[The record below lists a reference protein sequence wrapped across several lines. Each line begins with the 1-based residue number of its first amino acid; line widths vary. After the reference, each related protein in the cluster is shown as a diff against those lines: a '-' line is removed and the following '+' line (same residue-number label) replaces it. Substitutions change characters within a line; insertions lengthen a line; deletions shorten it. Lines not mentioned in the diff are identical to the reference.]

1 MTRLILASL
10 LFMQV
15 GCAEFI
21 TYTLVS
27 AGTLTGQIAHDMYN
41 EHLEDK
47 EKEAKKHEQ

>member
-1 MTRLILASL
+1 MLTKLILASF

-27 AGTLTGQIAHDMYN
+27 AGTLTGQIAHDIYDK
-41 EHLEDK
+41 HLDKKDK
-47 EKEAKKHEQ
+47 EIKDD

>member
-21 TYTLVS
+21 TYTLAS
-27 AGTLTGQIAHDMYN
+27 AGTLTGQIAHDKYN
-41 EHLEDK
+41 AYIGDKDKEDK
-47 EKEAKKHEQ
+47 QDD